1 MWVRKLDD
9 TNVDPTDPKM
19 KVLSDGSIWGL
30 IEWRPGEPRTGI
42 WDMGH
47 LPGAKY
53 SALREKYLTHE
64 ITLEEFL
71 QEYQDPNNYR
81 VEDWLRNRAH
91 VDE

>member
-1 MWVRKLDD
+1 
-9 TNVDPTDPKM
+9 M

-53 SALREKYLTHE
+53 SALREEYLTHK

-71 QEYQDPNNYR
+71 QKYQDPNNYR